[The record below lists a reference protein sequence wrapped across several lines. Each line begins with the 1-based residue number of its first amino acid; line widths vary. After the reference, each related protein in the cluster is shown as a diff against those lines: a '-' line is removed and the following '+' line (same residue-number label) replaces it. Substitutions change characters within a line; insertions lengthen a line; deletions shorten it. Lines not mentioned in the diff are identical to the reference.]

1 MSGTRLPLSFYQSYD
16 TCTLAQ
22 KLLGCE
28 LVHESAEG
36 TTSGI
41 IVETEAYLSDD
52 PACHAY
58 NRRTSRTEPMYQP
71 AGTIYVYLIYGMY
84 QCFNV
89 VSNAADIGEAV
100 LVRALQPVQGID
112 LMQQRR
118 REIHGKAGVSLKTKP
133 VSLKELCRGP
143 GKLVKAM
150 GIDRVLHNSL
160 TLDNGVIYIK
170 PAEIEDLP
178 IVTTTRIGINV
189 GTELPFRYY
198 ICDNDFVS
206 NPKLKSN

>member
-1 MSGTRLPLSFYQSYD
+1 MAGTRLPLSFYQSYD
-16 TCTLAQ
+16 TRTLAQ

-89 VSNAADIGEAV
+89 VSNDAGIGEAV
-100 LVRALQPVQGID
+100 LIRALEPRQGVD

-118 REIHGKAGVSLKTKP
+118 QEIRGKAGITFKTKP

-150 GIDRVLHNSL
+150 GIDRALHNNL
-160 TLDNGVIYIK
+160 TLDYETIYII
-170 PAEIEDLP
+170 AADNEELSV
-178 IVTTTRIGINV
+178 VTTTRIGINV
-189 GTELPFRYY
+189 GAELPLRYY
-198 ICDNDFVS
+198 LRDNSFVS
-206 NPKLKSN
+206 KP